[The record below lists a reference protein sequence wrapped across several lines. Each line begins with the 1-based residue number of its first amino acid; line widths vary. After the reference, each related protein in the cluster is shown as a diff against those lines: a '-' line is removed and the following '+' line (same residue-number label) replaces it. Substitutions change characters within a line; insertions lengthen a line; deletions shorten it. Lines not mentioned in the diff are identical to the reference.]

1 LVAVIRWALIAALG
15 AALALAGLLVREMRA
30 TGRLAAENLR
40 LSASVEAL
48 ERKIEADRIAVAIA
62 RDIQKRERARA
73 ARYDRLRGAL
83 MAGGHDEPI
92 PDWFRDYQHRLGF
105 DGLQPAAD

>member
-1 LVAVIRWALIAALG
+1 MAAVIRWALIAALG
-15 AALALAGLLVREMRA
+15 VALTLAGLLVREMRT
-30 TGRLAAENLR
+30 TGRLAGENVR

-73 ARYDRLRGAL
+73 ARYDRLREAL
-83 MAGGHDEPI
+83 IAGVHDEPI
-92 PDWFRDYQHRLGF
+92 PDWFRDHLHRLGL